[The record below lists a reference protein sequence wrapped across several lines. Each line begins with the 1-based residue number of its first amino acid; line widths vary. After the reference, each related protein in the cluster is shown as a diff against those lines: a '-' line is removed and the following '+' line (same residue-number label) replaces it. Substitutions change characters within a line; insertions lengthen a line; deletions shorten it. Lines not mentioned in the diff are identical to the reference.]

1 MIKAT
6 GSWEISRESQ
16 LEDANLYGIAKA
28 FAESVNKGEV
38 KVKYEEESSTS
49 EQKVPF

>member
-1 MIKAT
+1 M
-6 GSWEISRESQ
+6 EVSRESP
-16 LEDANLYGIAKA
+16 LEDANLYSIAKA

-38 KVKYEEESSTS
+38 KVKYEEDSSTG